1 MAIIKRE
8 SVDQRDTVDFEVSF
22 TDETDTAVIPTS
34 ADWTLTDDE
43 GTIINSRHAVA
54 IAVPAVT
61 VHITIG
67 GDDTDL
73 LSSTDSLVRMLYV
86 RWIYN
91 SSLGAGKQ
99 GHKEIRFKIIPI
111 THLAP

>member
-1 MAIIKRE
+1 MAIIMRTV
-8 SVDQRDTVDFEVSF
+8 VDQRDTVDFEVSF
-22 TDETDTAVIPTS
+22 EDETNTAVIPTS

-43 GTIINSRHAVA
+43 GTIINSRHAVS

-73 LSSTDSLVRMLYV
+73 LSETDSLIRYLYV

-91 SSLGAGKQ
+91 SSLGAGKE
-99 GHKEIRFKIIPI
+99 GHSQVRFKITPI
-111 THLAP
+111 KHLAP

>member
-1 MAIIKRE
+1 MAITMRE

-22 TDETDTAVIPTS
+22 EDETHAAVIPTS
-34 ADWTLTDDE
+34 ADWTLTDDG

-73 LSSTDSLVRMLYV
+73 LSSTGSLIRLLYV

-91 SSLGAGKQ
+91 SSLGSGKE
-99 GHKEIRFKIIPI
+99 GHKEIKFRIVPI
-111 THLAP
+111 KHLAP